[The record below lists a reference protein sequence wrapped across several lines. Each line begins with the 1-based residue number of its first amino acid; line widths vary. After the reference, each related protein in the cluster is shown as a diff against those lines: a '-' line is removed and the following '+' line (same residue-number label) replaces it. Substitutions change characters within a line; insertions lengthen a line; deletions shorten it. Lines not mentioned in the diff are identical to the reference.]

1 MTTASEAAL
10 VPPPSRRAARP
21 TRNGLGD
28 PGDIEACHALLAR
41 GSKSFSAAAML
52 LPRRMRDAAAV
63 LYAFCRVADDA
74 VDLSDDADRVERVRR
89 RLARVYAG
97 DGLDGPVERAL
108 ADVVRRFDL
117 PIEVLAG
124 LIEGF
129 EWDATGRSYPTLSDT
144 LSYAARVAS
153 TVGAAMTVIMG
164 SREAHMVARAADL
177 GLAMQLTNIAR
188 DVGEDAHA
196 GRLYLPLEWLREEGV
211 DPEAFLRDKAPL
223 PGVRRVV
230 LKLLEVADGLY
241 ASADAGIAMLP
252 ADVRPAIYAARFIYA
267 DIGRVI
273 RENGGDSVSVRAVVP
288 GSRKAALLGRAL
300 LSTWS
305 SPDSLLHEPPAPET
319 AFLVRAVAGTRPIS
333 MRAPASA

>member
-1 MTTASEAAL
+1 MTTTSETYL
-10 VPPPSRRAARP
+10 VPPSKRR
-21 TRNGLGD
+21 TRVSTVDFGE
-28 PGDIEACHALLAR
+28 PGDVEACHALLAK
-41 GSKSFSAAAML
+41 GSKSFSAAALL

-74 VDLSDDADRVERVRR
+74 VDLGHDADRVERLRR
-89 RLARVYAG
+89 RLGRVYAG

-108 ADVVRRFDL
+108 AGVVRRFDL
-117 PIEVLAG
+117 PIEILAG

-129 EWDATGRSYPTLSDT
+129 EWDASGKTYETLSDT
-144 LSYAARVAS
+144 LAYSARVAS
-153 TVGAAMTVIMG
+153 TVGAAMTAIMG
-164 SREAHMVARAADL
+164 SREPHMVARACDL

-188 DVGEDAHA
+188 DVGEDARA
-196 GRLYLPLEWLREEGV
+196 GRLYLPAEWLRAEGV
-211 DPEAFLRDKAPL
+211 DPAVFMADPQPL
-223 PGVRRVV
+223 AGVRRVV

-241 ASADAGIAMLP
+241 ASADSGIAMLP
-252 ADVRPAIYAARFIYA
+252 SDARPAIYAARFIYA

-273 RENGGDSVSVRAVVP
+273 RENGGDSVTVRAVVP

-319 AFLVRAVAGTRPIS
+319 AFLVRAVS
-333 MRAPASA
+333 MAA

>member
-1 MTTASEAAL
+1 MTTTYETL
-10 VPPPSRRAARP
+10 VAPPNERGPRTLRAP
-21 TRNGLGD
+21 LGE
-28 PGDIEACHALLAR
+28 PGDVDACHALLAK
-41 GSKSFSAAAML
+41 GSKSFSAAALL

-63 LYAFCRVADDA
+63 LYAFCRIADDA
-74 VDLSDDADRVERVRR
+74 VDLSDDADRVERLRR
-89 RLARVYAG
+89 RLGRVYSG
-97 DGLDGPVERAL
+97 EGLDGPVERAL
-108 ADVVRRFDL
+108 ADVVRRFEL

-129 EWDATGRSYPTLSDT
+129 EWDASGRTYATLSDT
-144 LSYAARVAS
+144 LAYAARVAS
-153 TVGAAMTVIMG
+153 TVGAAMTAIMG
-164 SREAHMVARAADL
+164 SREPHVVARACDL

-188 DVGEDAHA
+188 DVGEDARI
-196 GRLYLPLEWLREEGV
+196 GRLYLPMDWLRDEGV
-211 DPEAFLRDKAPL
+211 DLSVFMRDPQPF

-241 ASADAGIAMLP
+241 ASADAGIAVLP

-273 RENGGDSVSVRAVVP
+273 RENDGDSVTVRAVVP

-305 SPDSLLHEPPAPET
+305 SPGSLLREPAAPEA
-319 AFLVRAVAGTRPIS
+319 AFLVRAVAGE
-333 MRAPASA
+333 